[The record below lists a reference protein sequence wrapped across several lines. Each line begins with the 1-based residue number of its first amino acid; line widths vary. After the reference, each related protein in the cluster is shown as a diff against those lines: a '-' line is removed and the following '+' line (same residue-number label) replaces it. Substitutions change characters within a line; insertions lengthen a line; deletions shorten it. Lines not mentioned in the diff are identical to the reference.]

1 MLKTEKAGQF
11 RPYRINRAKDAPFSH
26 AMKPAGQV
34 SPAGFNV
41 VMEPSY
47 SPAGVT
53 AIYDQVA
60 AGEATSSQS
69 TFTSVYFSY
78 TTSYI
83 S

>member
-1 MLKTEKAGQF
+1 
-11 RPYRINRAKDAPFSH
+11 
-26 AMKPAGQV
+26 
-34 SPAGFNV
+34 